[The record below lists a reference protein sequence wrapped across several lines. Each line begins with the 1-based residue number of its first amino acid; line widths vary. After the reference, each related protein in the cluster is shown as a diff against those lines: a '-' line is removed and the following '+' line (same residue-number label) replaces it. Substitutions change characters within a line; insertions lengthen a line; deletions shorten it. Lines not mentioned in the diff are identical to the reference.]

1 MSEHAAGT
9 GPAGV
14 SSVVARLRPL
24 PKVALHDHLDGGL
37 RPATVLELARED
49 GYEGLPADD
58 EAALAAWFAESA
70 DSGSLVRYLETFA
83 QTLAVMQTEAGLRR
97 VAREAVV
104 DLAAD
109 GVVHAELRYAPEQHT
124 ERGLTM
130 DQVVLAVEEGLREGE
145 EEAAGAGHPVT
156 SAALLTAMRHAG
168 PGAEAA
174 ELTLR
179 HTRREGSK
187 VAGFDI
193 AGAEDGHPPT
203 RQLAAFRA
211 LREGCVHY
219 TIHAGEAFGL
229 PSIRD
234 AVLTCGAERVGHGVR
249 LVEDLTLDG
258 RPVAEVARELP
269 FHRWDAERLS
279 RVRLG
284 RLAGWI
290 RDRQLPLE
298 LCPSSNLQTGAAPSW
313 DEHPVTLLHRLGFAV
328 TVSCD
333 NRLMSRTTMSAEL
346 AALVERHGWSDEDLA
361 RVAVRS
367 ARSAFLPLDVREQ
380 LVRERVLPGYRLEA
394 VPGG

>member
-1 MSEHAAGT
+1 MSEREPGTDPGGAG
-9 GPAGV
+9 
-14 SSVVARLRPL
+14 SVVERLRPL

-37 RPATVLELARED
+37 RPATVLELARQD
-49 GYEGLPADD
+49 GYAALPADD
-58 EAALAAWFAESA
+58 EAALAAWFADSA

-124 ERGLTM
+124 QRGLTM
-130 DQVVLAVEEGLREGE
+130 DQVVLAVEQGLREGE
-145 EEAAGAGHPVT
+145 EEAAGTGHPVT

-168 PGAEAA
+168 PGTDAA

-179 HTRREGSK
+179 HVRREGSK

-193 AGAEDGHPPT
+193 AGAEEGYPPT

-211 LREGCVHY
+211 LREACVHY
-219 TIHAGEAFGL
+219 TIHAGEAYGL
-229 PSIRD
+229 PSIRE
-234 AVLTCGAERVGHGVR
+234 AVLTCGGERVGHGVR
-249 LVEDLTLDG
+249 LVEDLTVDG
-258 RPVAEVARELP
+258 RPVAEAARGLP
-269 FHRWDAERLS
+269 YHRWDAERLS
-279 RVRLG
+279 QVRLG
-284 RLAGWI
+284 QLAGWV
-290 RDRQLPLE
+290 RDRQVPLE
-298 LCPSSNLQTGAAPSW
+298 VCPSSNLQTGAAPSW

-333 NRLMSRTTMSAEL
+333 NRLMSRTSMSAEL
-346 AALVERHGWSDEDLA
+346 AALVQRHGWTDEDLA

-367 ARSAFLPLDVREQ
+367 ARSAFLPLDVRER
-380 LVRERVLPGYRLEA
+380 LVRERLLPGYGVEA
-394 VPGG
+394 LPGG